1 MPVGVEQPAKATW
14 QLTEEEILDLR
25 RGMREDLE
33 KILFELKKK
42 KGPRGPLG
50 IYSDIAICEPKK

>member
-1 MPVGVEQPAKATW
+1 MSVAFEQSSEGHL
-14 QLTEEEILDLR
+14 QLTEEEILNLR
-25 RGMREDLE
+25 REMMEDLE

-50 IYSDIAICEPKK
+50 IYSYVERRVPKK